1 MIIIDDFLPKD
12 SLALETITDDSLWQ
26 NHLGYKWIGRDDPAK
41 DVWQQMAVHIW
52 GEVSK
57 FGILPDKFDG
67 VEYWT
72 NPIVF
77 GSAKEDLP
85 WHYDKDEYLYNFANG
100 GETKELKTPYI
111 GSVYYAHKEIPDGG
125 FLEID
130 HEGDFERIQPVPNRL
145 IIFDSAKYHRVVPI
159 TSGLRRT
166 FATNVW
172 IDKPR
177 EENFR

>member
-26 NHLGYKWIGRDDPAK
+26 ESLPYSWLGSEEAAK
-41 DVWQQMAVHIW
+41 DVWQQMSVHIW
-52 GEVSK
+52 GEISK
-57 FGILPDKFDG
+57 FGIMPEKFDG
-67 VEYWT
+67 VEYWSNAMVT
-72 NPIVF
+72 
-77 GSAKEDLP
+77 GGAKEDLP
-85 WHYDKDEYLYNFANG
+85 WHYDKDEQLYDGGNG
-100 GETKELKTPYI
+100 ELRTPYI

-130 HEGDFERIQPVPNRL
+130 REGDAERIQPVPNRL
-145 IIFDSAKYHRVVPI
+145 IIFDSAKVHRVVPI

-172 IDKPR
+172 IEKPR
-177 EENFR
+177 EENFK